1 MDRILSTYSYGICL
15 FSMEVLQDFLK
26 KEKIRSKKLLHKFQK
41 DKKLYL
47 AMQKEGIWFPI
58 SKINSGQHLIKLEG
72 YDNTFN
78 DEWEQKF
85 EIEGFNLKIEG
96 GLWIS
101 DIGSFY
107 TFNEGEF
114 CGEAISFKTGDGD
127 IQYSD
132 FKYDA
137 CAGKSFQIVPG
148 EQFVYDKNNRVM
160 DVRMVDTESYVSWKD
175 GYYKFRQTTLEEIME
190 TLSVWYGLNVFYVNE
205 SAKQVEFTGKVRRY
219 EDARMLLDKFE
230 QTGDVVFDI
239 KGNNVFITIKQKKP
253 FAREWNSFLVKAR
266 GMVWQS

>member
-107 TFNEGEF
+107 TFNEGEI
-114 CGEAISFKTGDGD
+114 GRAH
-127 IQYSD
+127 
-132 FKYDA
+132 
-137 CAGKSFQIVPG
+137 V
-148 EQFVYDKNNRVM
+148 
-160 DVRMVDTESYVSWKD
+160 
-175 GYYKFRQTTLEEIME
+175 
-190 TLSVWYGLNVFYVNE
+190 
-205 SAKQVEFTGKVRRY
+205 
-219 EDARMLLDKFE
+219 
-230 QTGDVVFDI
+230 
-239 KGNNVFITIKQKKP
+239 
-253 FAREWNSFLVKAR
+253 
-266 GMVWQS
+266 

>member
-1 MDRILSTYSYGICL
+1 
-15 FSMEVLQDFLK
+15 
-26 KEKIRSKKLLHKFQK
+26 
-41 DKKLYL
+41 
-47 AMQKEGIWFPI
+47 MQKEGIWFPI

-127 IQYSD
+127 IQYGLSTL
-132 FKYDA
+132 
-137 CAGKSFQIVPG
+137 FQTN
-148 EQFVYDKNNRVM
+148 F
-160 DVRMVDTESYVSWKD
+160 
-175 GYYKFRQTTLEEIME
+175 FRLFFR
-190 TLSVWYGLNVFYVNE
+190 YC
-205 SAKQVEFTGKVRRY
+205 TGV
-219 EDARMLLDKFE
+219 
-230 QTGDVVFDI
+230 
-239 KGNNVFITIKQKKP
+239 
-253 FAREWNSFLVKAR
+253 
-266 GMVWQS
+266 

>member
-1 MDRILSTYSYGICL
+1 
-15 FSMEVLQDFLK
+15 
-26 KEKIRSKKLLHKFQK
+26 
-41 DKKLYL
+41 
-47 AMQKEGIWFPI
+47 MQKEGIWFPI

-132 FKYDA
+132 FKYDVP
-137 CAGKSFQIVPG
+137 AGK
-148 EQFVYDKNNRVM
+148 Y
-160 DVRMVDTESYVSWKD
+160 
-175 GYYKFRQTTLEEIME
+175 L
-190 TLSVWYGLNVFYVNE
+190 LSVKQRCTRGYKRYKETSGLIEWKECQIFH
-205 SAKQVEFTGKVRRY
+205 SIFT
-219 EDARMLLDKFE
+219 
-230 QTGDVVFDI
+230 
-239 KGNNVFITIKQKKP
+239 
-253 FAREWNSFLVKAR
+253 
-266 GMVWQS
+266 

>member
-1 MDRILSTYSYGICL
+1 
-15 FSMEVLQDFLK
+15 MEVLQDFLK

-132 FKYDA
+132 FKYDVP
-137 CAGKSFQIVPG
+137 AGK
-148 EQFVYDKNNRVM
+148 Y
-160 DVRMVDTESYVSWKD
+160 
-175 GYYKFRQTTLEEIME
+175 L
-190 TLSVWYGLNVFYVNE
+190 LSV
-205 SAKQVEFTGKVRRY
+205 
-219 EDARMLLDKFE
+219 
-230 QTGDVVFDI
+230 
-239 KGNNVFITIKQKKP
+239 KGFLRKEKKGFHNP
-253 FAREWNSFLVKAR
+253 NSGFLFSLVKVDEFSGFKNPR
-266 GMVWQS
+266 EDIYNFNVTNM

>member
-85 EIEGFNLKIEG
+85 EIEGFNLKIE
-96 GLWIS
+96 
-101 DIGSFY
+101 IGR
-107 TFNEGEF
+107 
-114 CGEAISFKTGDGD
+114 AH
-127 IQYSD
+127 
-132 FKYDA
+132 
-137 CAGKSFQIVPG
+137 V
-148 EQFVYDKNNRVM
+148 
-160 DVRMVDTESYVSWKD
+160 
-175 GYYKFRQTTLEEIME
+175 
-190 TLSVWYGLNVFYVNE
+190 
-205 SAKQVEFTGKVRRY
+205 
-219 EDARMLLDKFE
+219 
-230 QTGDVVFDI
+230 
-239 KGNNVFITIKQKKP
+239 
-253 FAREWNSFLVKAR
+253 
-266 GMVWQS
+266 

>member
-26 KEKIRSKKLLHKFQK
+26 KKNQIKNYYINFKRIKIIFS
-41 DKKLYL
+41 Y
-47 AMQKEGIWFPI
+47 AKEGIWFPI

-107 TFNEGEF
+107 TFNEAEF
-114 CGEAISFKTGDGD
+114 CGEAISFKTGMVTYN
-127 IQYSD
+127 IQILNMM
-132 FKYDA
+132 FL
-137 CAGKSFQIVPG
+137 P
-148 EQFVYDKNNRVM
+148 EN
-160 DVRMVDTESYVSWKD
+160 T
-175 GYYKFRQTTLEEIME
+175 YYQ
-190 TLSVWYGLNVFYVNE
+190 
-205 SAKQVEFTGKVRRY
+205 
-219 EDARMLLDKFE
+219 
-230 QTGDVVFDI
+230 
-239 KGNNVFITIKQKKP
+239 
-253 FAREWNSFLVKAR
+253 
-266 GMVWQS
+266 

>member
-101 DIGSFY
+101 DMGSF
-107 TFNEGEF
+107 
-114 CGEAISFKTGDGD
+114 
-127 IQYSD
+127 
-132 FKYDA
+132 
-137 CAGKSFQIVPG
+137 
-148 EQFVYDKNNRVM
+148 
-160 DVRMVDTESYVSWKD
+160 
-175 GYYKFRQTTLEEIME
+175 
-190 TLSVWYGLNVFYVNE
+190 
-205 SAKQVEFTGKVRRY
+205 
-219 EDARMLLDKFE
+219 
-230 QTGDVVFDI
+230 
-239 KGNNVFITIKQKKP
+239 
-253 FAREWNSFLVKAR
+253 
-266 GMVWQS
+266 

>member
-1 MDRILSTYSYGICL
+1 
-15 FSMEVLQDFLK
+15 
-26 KEKIRSKKLLHKFQK
+26 
-41 DKKLYL
+41 
-47 AMQKEGIWFPI
+47 MQKEGIWFPI

-132 FKYDA
+132 FKYDVP
-137 CAGKSFQIVPG
+137 AGK
-148 EQFVYDKNNRVM
+148 Y
-160 DVRMVDTESYVSWKD
+160 
-175 GYYKFRQTTLEEIME
+175 L
-190 TLSVWYGLNVFYVNE
+190 LSVKGFLRKEKKGFLIQIQDFY
-205 SAKQVEFTGKVRRY
+205 F
-219 EDARMLLDKFE
+219 LL
-230 QTGDVVFDI
+230 
-239 KGNNVFITIKQKKP
+239 
-253 FAREWNSFLVKAR
+253 
-266 GMVWQS
+266 

>member
-1 MDRILSTYSYGICL
+1 ML
-15 FSMEVLQDFLK
+15 F
-26 KEKIRSKKLLHKFQK
+26 RS
-41 DKKLYL
+41 
-47 AMQKEGIWFPI
+47 
-58 SKINSGQHLIKLEG
+58 KLEG

-132 FKYDA
+132 FKYDVP
-137 CAGKSFQIVPG
+137 AGK
-148 EQFVYDKNNRVM
+148 Y
-160 DVRMVDTESYVSWKD
+160 
-175 GYYKFRQTTLEEIME
+175 L
-190 TLSVWYGLNVFYVNE
+190 LSV
-205 SAKQVEFTGKVRRY
+205 
-219 EDARMLLDKFE
+219 
-230 QTGDVVFDI
+230 
-239 KGNNVFITIKQKKP
+239 KGFLRKEKKGFP
-253 FAREWNSFLVKAR
+253 NPNSGFLFSLVKVDEFSGFKNPR
-266 GMVWQS
+266 EDIYNFNVTNM

>member
-1 MDRILSTYSYGICL
+1 MRRIFEAVYQVFFDKKWGILIKMESESLMYSGLEIPRDYFNIKGEVLWLGLSTYSYGICL

-107 TFNEGEF
+107 TFNEAEF

-132 FKYDA
+132 FKYDVP
-137 CAGKSFQIVPG
+137 AGK
-148 EQFVYDKNNRVM
+148 Y
-160 DVRMVDTESYVSWKD
+160 
-175 GYYKFRQTTLEEIME
+175 L
-190 TLSVWYGLNVFYVNE
+190 LSV
-205 SAKQVEFTGKVRRY
+205 
-219 EDARMLLDKFE
+219 
-230 QTGDVVFDI
+230 
-239 KGNNVFITIKQKKP
+239 KGFLRKEKKGFP
-253 FAREWNSFLVKAR
+253 NPNSGFLFSLVKVDEFSGFKNPR
-266 GMVWQS
+266 EDIYNFNVTNM

>member
-26 KEKIRSKKLLHKFQK
+26 KRKKLDQK
-41 DKKLYL
+41 NYYINFKRIKNYIQLCK
-47 AMQKEGIWFPI
+47 KEGIWFPI

-132 FKYDA
+132 FKYDVP
-137 CAGKSFQIVPG
+137 AGK
-148 EQFVYDKNNRVM
+148 Y
-160 DVRMVDTESYVSWKD
+160 
-175 GYYKFRQTTLEEIME
+175 L
-190 TLSVWYGLNVFYVNE
+190 LSV
-205 SAKQVEFTGKVRRY
+205 
-219 EDARMLLDKFE
+219 
-230 QTGDVVFDI
+230 
-239 KGNNVFITIKQKKP
+239 KGFLRKEKK
-253 FAREWNSFLVKAR
+253 RIS
-266 GMVWQS
+266 

>member
-132 FKYDA
+132 FLYDVP
-137 CAGKSFQIVPG
+137 AGK
-148 EQFVYDKNNRVM
+148 Y
-160 DVRMVDTESYVSWKD
+160 
-175 GYYKFRQTTLEEIME
+175 L
-190 TLSVWYGLNVFYVNE
+190 LSV
-205 SAKQVEFTGKVRRY
+205 
-219 EDARMLLDKFE
+219 
-230 QTGDVVFDI
+230 
-239 KGNNVFITIKQKKP
+239 KGFLRKEKKRFP
-253 FAREWNSFLVKAR
+253 NPNSGFLFSLVKVDEFSGFKNPR
-266 GMVWQS
+266 EDIYNFNVTNM

>member
-47 AMQKEGIWFPI
+47 AMQKEGIWFQI

-85 EIEGFNLKIEG
+85 EIEGFNLKILG
-96 GLWIS
+96 GLCFS

-132 FKYDA
+132 FKYDVP
-137 CAGKSFQIVPG
+137 AGK
-148 EQFVYDKNNRVM
+148 Y
-160 DVRMVDTESYVSWKD
+160 
-175 GYYKFRQTTLEEIME
+175 L
-190 TLSVWYGLNVFYVNE
+190 LSVKVFLRKE
-205 SAKQVEFTGKVRRY
+205 K
-219 EDARMLLDKFE
+219 
-230 QTGDVVFDI
+230 
-239 KGNNVFITIKQKKP
+239 KGFPNP
-253 FAREWNSFLVKAR
+253 NSGFLFSLVKVDEFSGFKNPR
-266 GMVWQS
+266 EDIYNFNVTNM

>member
-1 MDRILSTYSYGICL
+1 
-15 FSMEVLQDFLK
+15 
-26 KEKIRSKKLLHKFQK
+26 
-41 DKKLYL
+41 
-47 AMQKEGIWFPI
+47 MQKEGIWFPI

-107 TFNEGEF
+107 TFNEAEF

-132 FKYDA
+132 FKYDVP
-137 CAGKSFQIVPG
+137 AGK
-148 EQFVYDKNNRVM
+148 Y
-160 DVRMVDTESYVSWKD
+160 
-175 GYYKFRQTTLEEIME
+175 L
-190 TLSVWYGLNVFYVNE
+190 LSVKGFLRKEKKDFLIQIQDFY
-205 SAKQVEFTGKVRRY
+205 F
-219 EDARMLLDKFE
+219 LL
-230 QTGDVVFDI
+230 
-239 KGNNVFITIKQKKP
+239 
-253 FAREWNSFLVKAR
+253 
-266 GMVWQS
+266 